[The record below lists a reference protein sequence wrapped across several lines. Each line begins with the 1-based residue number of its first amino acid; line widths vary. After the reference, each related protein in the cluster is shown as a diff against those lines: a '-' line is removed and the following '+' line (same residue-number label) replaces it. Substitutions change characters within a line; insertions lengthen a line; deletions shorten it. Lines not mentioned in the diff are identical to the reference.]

1 MSSVYDNLPDQVK
14 ATLAGGRW
22 PHSKATAAD
31 KAKAASTLKAMKLGD
46 VMDLL
51 LFGFEVDINTQDE
64 ARTAYFD
71 LLACM
76 RKIEMA
82 LTKQPEPE
90 TTNQLLTTTQTEN
103 HEQ

>member
-14 ATLAGGRW
+14 ATLACGRW

-31 KAKAASTLKAMKLGD
+31 KAKAAATLKAMKLGD
-46 VMDLL
+46 VMDLV
-51 LFGFEVDINTQDE
+51 LFGFEIDYNAQDE

-71 LLACM
+71 LLACL

-90 TTNQLLTTTQTEN
+90 TTTQPLTTTQTQT